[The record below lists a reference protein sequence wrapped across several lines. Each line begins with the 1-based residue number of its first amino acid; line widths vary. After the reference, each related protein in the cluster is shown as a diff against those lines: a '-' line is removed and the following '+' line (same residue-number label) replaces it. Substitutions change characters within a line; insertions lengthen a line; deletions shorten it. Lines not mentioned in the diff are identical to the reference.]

1 MKKIIIILCFILV
14 SCGSTKQVNNQDNYK
29 TDEKVLNGLLFGII
43 TYAIL
48 SAISVRN

>member
-14 SCGSTKQVNNQDNYK
+14 SCGSTKQTSKQNNYR

-48 SAISVRN
+48 SAINVRN

>member
-14 SCGSTKQVNNQDNYK
+14 SCGSTKQASKQNNYR

-43 TYAIL
+43 TYAIF
-48 SAISVRN
+48 SAINVRN

>member
-14 SCGSTKQVNNQDNYK
+14 SCGSTKQASKQDNYK